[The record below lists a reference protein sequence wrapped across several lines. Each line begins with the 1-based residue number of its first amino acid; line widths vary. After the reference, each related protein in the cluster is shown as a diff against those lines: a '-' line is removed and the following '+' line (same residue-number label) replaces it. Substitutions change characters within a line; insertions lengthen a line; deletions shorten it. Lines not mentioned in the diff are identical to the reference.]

1 MIAPALI
8 YVALTAHEPSY
19 LRGWAIPAATDIAF
33 AIGVLSLLGPRVPAG
48 LRLFLL
54 ALAIID
60 DLGAILVIE
69 REGKF
74 LLVEEDTDDGV
85 RLNQPAGH
93 LDEGESL
100 FAACSRETLEETA
113 WHFVPENL
121 LGIYQWRRPQ
131 SDVTYLRFAFSGV
144 LGAHEADRKL
154 DHGIRRALWLSIN
167 EIIIS
172 QAIHRSPLSGQ
183 CCSYS
188 LWLASRPTR

>member
-1 MIAPALI
+1 MKTIWKPNTT
-8 YVALTAHEPSY
+8 VAA
-19 LRGWAIPAATDIAF
+19 
-33 AIGVLSLLGPRVPAG
+33 
-48 LRLFLL
+48 
-54 ALAIID
+54 
-60 DLGAILVIE
+60 VIE
-69 REGKF
+69 RDEKF

-100 FAACSRETLEETA
+100 IAACTRETLEETA

-172 QAIHRSPLSGQ
+172 QAIHRSPLVMQ
-183 CCSYS
+183 CVNDY
-188 LWLASRPTR
+188 LAKRRFPLDLIRHYH